1 MENYPDAKK
10 QNRQALAAVA
20 IIIVAFLVA
29 VVYAN
34 SGGPSPIPAPA
45 PKVTSYSPGQTAALA
60 DGTTI
65 DIIDVREEQGIL
77 ANQTVITIIYTAGP
91 EGHHPSREQNT
102 ITPSRGDT
110 VVADDSMSIGTVKR
124 LDTALAPNIQR
135 ELRIGF
141 NIPIQD
147 LYSAQLNL
155 DTAIFAG
162 DFTGRINPNG

>member
-1 MENYPDAKK
+1 MNHGPLPDAKR
-10 QNRQALAAVA
+10 QNQIAWGIFAAIVLAC
-20 IIIVAFLVA
+20 FVA
-29 VVYAN
+29 VTY
-34 SGGPSPIPAPA
+34 SGTSGTAAP
-45 PKVTSYSPGQTAALA
+45 PKVTSYAPDQTAVLA

-65 DIIDVREEQGIL
+65 DITDVREEWGFL
-77 ANQTVITIIYTAGP
+77 GTQTVITIIYTAGP
-91 EGHHPSREQNT
+91 QGHHPSRDQNA

-110 VVADDSMSIGTVKR
+110 VVADNSMSIGSTKG
-124 LDTALAPNIQR
+124 LDGPLAANVQR

-147 LYSAQLNL
+147 LTNAQLNL